1 MAVNHSQGRTSNA
14 ATNLARVE
22 TFIMM
27 VCSD

>member
-14 ATNLARVE
+14 AINLASVE

-27 VCSD
+27 LRSD